1 MVHAS
6 RSPRAR
12 SRGPVIVPASFI
24 ERIVETLH
32 PEEIWLFGSRA
43 RGDHRPDSDWD
54 LLAVLPDTA
63 RDDEVDLVETWR
75 RLRDLRVQRVEIFPI
90 RRSDFEA
97 ERHALGTLC
106 QIAES
111 EGWRVHAA

>member
-1 MVHAS
+1 MVRAS
-6 RSPRAR
+6 SSARVR
-12 SRGPVIVPASFI
+12 SRKPATVPAAFI

-63 RDDEVDLVETWR
+63 SDDDVDLVQTWR
-75 RLRDLRVQRVEIFPI
+75 RLRDLRLRRVEIFPV

-97 ERHALGTLC
+97 ERHALRTLC

-111 EGWRVHAA
+111 EGLPVDPA